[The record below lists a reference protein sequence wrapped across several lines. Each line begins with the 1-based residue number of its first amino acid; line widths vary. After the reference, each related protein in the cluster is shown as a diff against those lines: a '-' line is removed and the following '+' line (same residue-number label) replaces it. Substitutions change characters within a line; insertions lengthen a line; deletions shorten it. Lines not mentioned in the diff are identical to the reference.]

1 MVCKVIIKE
10 YPTRTFYRSGPPKD
24 CSQCKD
30 IMMNTAGARQMSKAD
45 RARKV
50 CGTLA

>member
-1 MVCKVIIKE
+1 MVYKLIFKE
-10 YPTRTFYRSGPPKD
+10 FPTRMFYRRGPPKD

-30 IMMNTAGARQMSKAD
+30 IMMNTAGARQMSKID